1 MFNGTKRRG
10 GTFGYE
16 CLIWGMMEAGHR
28 VGKEENAGEGHNC
41 RTKRGI
47 KEGMDKSP
55 GGGSKGLW
63 PLRAPGTAYRKGR
76 VMAVSLSLVWGR

>member
-1 MFNGTKRRG
+1 MLGR
-10 GTFGYE
+10 
-16 CLIWGMMEAGHR
+16 
-28 VGKEENAGEGHNC
+28 GHNC
-41 RTKRGI
+41 RTKRAI